1 MPFSNFQFL
10 APEDLATCQLVFDQ
24 ICADASLHPT
34 SIDAEML
41 ASTVITVFQIDPSR
55 TGAELLAAIRD
66 RRNDFEKLT
75 G

>member
-10 APEDLATCQLVFDQ
+10 ASEDLAMCQRVFDQ

-41 ASTVITVFQIDPSR
+41 ASTVLTVFQLEPSK
-55 TGAELLAAIRD
+55 TEAELLVSIRD